1 MEKSKFVIQL
11 MNIPLDAAQF
21 DGEEIAE
28 WRISGVNGFIYILSK
43 LPLTPN
49 QTKISRGSF
58 SDNELLGVFLSLHL
72 KKHGFTGFGIS
83 GFGGGGSLQA
93 FTWAVYE
100 SRQTPT
106 YYVKNWKFS

>member
-1 MEKSKFVIQL
+1 MEKSKFVIEL
-11 MNIPLDAAQF
+11 MNLSLDAALF

-49 QTKISRGSF
+49 QRKISRGSF
-58 SDNELLGVFLSLHL
+58 SNNELLGVLLSLHL
-72 KKHGFTGFGIS
+72 KKHAFTDSGIS

-93 FTWAVYE
+93 FTSAVYE

>member
-1 MEKSKFVIQL
+1 MGKSNFVIQL
-11 MNIPLDAAQF
+11 MNIPLYAAFF
-21 DGEEIAE
+21 DSEEIAE

-49 QTKISRGSF
+49 QRKISRGSF
-58 SDNELLGVFLSLHL
+58 SNNELVGVLLSLHL
-72 KKHGFTGFGIS
+72 KKHAFTGFGIS

-93 FTWAVYE
+93 FTWAVYQNRE
-100 SRQTPT
+100 TPT

>member
-11 MNIPLDAAQF
+11 MNIPLDAALC
-21 DGEEIAE
+21 DGEGIAE

-43 LPLTPN
+43 LPLT
-49 QTKISRGSF
+49 QKQRKISRGSF
-58 SDNELLGVFLSLHL
+58 SNNELLGVLLSFHL
-72 KKHGFTGFGIS
+72 KKHAFTGFGIS
-83 GFGGGGSLQA
+83 GFGGGGSQQA
-93 FTWAVYE
+93 FTWAAYE